1 MNKKFIAVAVV
12 GAVVAPAVA
21 FAQAGNVQIYGRAN
35 LGLDNYSATGST
47 AGAAGDLK
55 SRNRIYDVGSRL
67 GFRGAEDL
75 GNGLKAVFLMESGV
89 NVDSG
94 GTTGQGGAVNVHT
107 GTLSS
112 RMGYVGLDGRWGSL
126 RFGKQN
132 VFWINGWIEP
142 IGSTYVY
149 TAVPSFTGGLGRGMS
164 VGVNRVSNTMQYNSP
179 KVGGINATV
188 SYSPTGEAQP
198 AAANTD
204 GKLWGVSLLGTWGAF
219 GARYDWVKNRANSP
233 TIGSQAATTG
243 QKVGVG
249 WAYQPG
255 ARISLLWLKSVKEN
269 MGATTADAAATRLSQ
284 TAWGLSWE
292 HLLGNVQA
300 LAQWGKT
307 ANVSGCVT
315 AGACNDT
322 NATAWQLGVR
332 YVMSKRTAAYL
343 TYNTVKNNSRY
354 NMDYIA
360 GGVTSAGSGLGVG
373 SVGADPR
380 IVGVG
385 IMHNF

>member
-1 MNKKFIAVAVV
+1 MNKKLIAVAVV

-67 GFRGAEDL
+67 GFRGTENLA
-75 GNGLKAVFLMESGV
+75 NGLKAVFQMESGV

-112 RMGYVGLDGRWGSL
+112 RIGYVGLNGPWGSL

-132 VFWINGWIEP
+132 VFWINGWIEA
-142 IGSTYVY
+142 IGATYVY

-164 VGVNRVSNTMQYNSP
+164 VGVNRVSNTVQYNSP
-179 KVGGINATV
+179 RLGGINATV

-198 AAANTD
+198 AGGNTD
-204 GKLWGVSLLGTWGAF
+204 GKLRGVSLLGTWGAF
-219 GARYDWVKNRANSP
+219 GPRYDWVENAANSP
-233 TIGSQAATTG
+233 AVGGQAATTG
-243 QKVGVG
+243 QKAGIA
-249 WAYQPG
+249 WAYRPG
-255 ARISLLWLKSVKEN
+255 ARISLLRLKSVKEN
-269 MGATTADAAATRLSQ
+269 MGATTAGAAAPRLSQ

-292 HLLGNVQA
+292 HLFGNI
-300 LAQWGKT
+300 LTFAQWGKT

-343 TYNTVKNNSRY
+343 TYNAVRNSSRY

-360 GGVTSAGSGLGVG
+360 GGVTSAGSGLSVG